1 MADTTVRILQL
12 LALLQSH
19 RYWSGQE
26 LADRLGVSLRTLRRD
41 VDRLRE
47 VGYPIDAERGV
58 GGGYQMAPGAAMPPL
73 VLDDDEA
80 VALTVGL
87 HLAAQATVSG
97 IAESAVGAL
106 AKAIQVMPRRLRRR
120 AQALR
125 SALVSPGPAA
135 AGREADAE
143 TLLLLAQA
151 CRDQVRVEL
160 AYVDAAGRASERTV
174 EPVQLV
180 VVSRRWYL
188 VCCDDGRGAWRSF
201 RLDRMGSVRLTRTR
215 FAPRAEIGRAHV

>member
-120 AQALR
+120 DRKSTRLN
-125 SALVSPGPAA
+125 SSHVSISYAVFCLKKKKKHKNNEKISKNSKTG
-135 AGREADAE
+135 
-143 TLLLLAQA
+143 Q
-151 CRDQVRVEL
+151 
-160 AYVDAAGRASERTV
+160 
-174 EPVQLV
+174 QLV
-180 VVSRRWYL
+180 
-188 VCCDDGRGAWRSF
+188 
-201 RLDRMGSVRLTRTR
+201 
-215 FAPRAEIGRAHV
+215 